1 VLLAID
7 ASSIVAESF
16 RHRGLALIAD
26 PRIEFAIASPI
37 WDEAQHELNRR
48 VNRHLMGR
56 GIDQELT
63 RRTYERAKAILAEN
77 LIVIDEPDYAP
88 FLPEALRRIP
98 RDPSDAPTVAL
109 ALALD
114 CGIWT
119 ADNDFFGCGVAI
131 WATDVLLA
139 RLAALPPG
147 DD

>member
-1 VLLAID
+1 
-7 ASSIVAESF
+7 
-16 RHRGLALIAD
+16 
-26 PRIEFAIASPI
+26 
-37 WDEAQHELNRR
+37 
-48 VNRHLMGR
+48 
-56 GIDQELT
+56 
-63 RRTYERAKAILAEN
+63 
-77 LIVIDEPDYAP
+77 
-88 FLPEALRRIP
+88 
-98 RDPSDAPTVAL
+98 L